1 MRKSSQC
8 HNLYIVTPDIA
19 EGFRPFHAFSTIVY
33 AKSIGRNFCVFQNV
47 TIGFNNGEN
56 PTIGDNVTVFAGAN
70 VFGGIKI
77 GDNVIIGAGS
87 VVSNDIPSNTMVVGI
102 PAKPIKKL
110 NVNTNKWEKI
120 ENE

>member
-8 HNLYIVTPDIA
+8 HNLYIVTPDIG

-47 TIGFNNGEN
+47 TIGFNNGKN

-70 VFGGIKI
+70 VLGGKDWRQCCNRRRWRCFKRYSFKYN
-77 GDNVIIGAGS
+77 GC
-87 VVSNDIPSNTMVVGI
+87 
-102 PAKPIKKL
+102 KCKY
-110 NVNTNKWEKI
+110 
-120 ENE
+120 